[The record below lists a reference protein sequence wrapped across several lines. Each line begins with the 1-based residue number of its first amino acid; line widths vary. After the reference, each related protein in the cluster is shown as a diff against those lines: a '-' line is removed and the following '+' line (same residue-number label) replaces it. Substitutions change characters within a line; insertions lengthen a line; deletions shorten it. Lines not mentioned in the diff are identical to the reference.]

1 MSALKKIVRQGD
13 TLREYGGTVLSG
25 KYLAFGKP
33 IARVGDAVQCN
44 KHGATT
50 IIEGAAGTMI
60 NGKSVALDGH
70 RCTCGCALVSS
81 LQEMDIAL

>member
-1 MSALKKIVRQGD
+1 M
-13 TLREYGGTVLSG
+13 
-25 KYLAFGKP
+25 
-33 IARVGDAVQCN
+33 QCN

-60 NGKSVALDGH
+60 DGKSVALDGH

>member
-44 KHGATT
+44 KHG
-50 IIEGAAGTMI
+50 GALL
-60 NGKSVALDGH
+60 NKSDFG
-70 RCTCGCALVSS
+70 
-81 LQEMDIAL
+81 